1 MKKLAPIAFA
11 AIAIGSLAADY
22 NESFNTLLYDGKF
35 DMADSVLQKWIG
47 DRPDDPELYPARF
60 NLLLGRAYNSM
71 IALYRPGEGPDGR
84 DSFLRFYRRGSRI
97 NRADSVVE

>member
-35 DMADSVLQKWIG
+35 DMADSVQI
-47 DRPDDPELYPARF
+47 
-60 NLLLGRAYNSM
+60 GRAH
-71 IALYRPGEGPDGR
+71 
-84 DSFLRFYRRGSRI
+84 
-97 NRADSVVE
+97 V